1 MSTKDCFCH
10 KKALA
15 SQGIE
20 VAIKGF
26 FLELK
31 EKVKQTTSKL
41 FLLQLLASCKA
52 QERELHAANE
62 RSKEALQALRDLCK
76 KHVAARVSP
85 SHHGMMAWLFL
96 FALLCPCTALP
107 ALLRVLTSR
116 ALGAETS
123 STIQV
128 RFGNLDSVQWYNISG
143 LDHAGRW
150 SEMVVDVE
158 SLDLRLVQ
166 LRTLGTDAW
175 RMANFQVIVPSGR
188 FGNVTFLPQCC
199 VPLWMDSDNIFAVRM
214 VTIFMGTSPPQPM
227 KLVRSGQGFQLQ
239 RRNAGCSNW
248 KEAYL
253 GKSYEK
259 DVSNCAAVCAATEEC
274 VAFEIVTNGSCKPLW
289 TDRKGQG
296 YCGLFRQ
303 RCQPMHLGM
312 ECWDQY
318 EMAQGSWPR
327 AASFILG
334 LVPPMVLLVLYLG
347 KCGVSKHSKD
357 VSSSDSDS
365 DDGSDASTSSSV
377 ETWKDPAW
385 AAISMLQLLDLH
397 QKARDEFEEEF
408 PDITMHHV
416 NARILQP
423 LCERFQKCYAHIVNE
438 EAPLFLNV
446 FVSHAW
452 QEGFD
457 EFVQYVASP
466 FRHWSLQPNLWI
478 CATALL
484 QSGDPSILA
493 AQVGVGP
500 DDAPFTRALSRAQRL
515 LVVRNPAVNLFERIW
530 CCWEL
535 FKAYE
540 LGKNTRGRSF
550 VSSGQITDHAAHQ

>member
-1 MSTKDCFCH
+1 
-10 KKALA
+10 
-15 SQGIE
+15 
-20 VAIKGF
+20 
-26 FLELK
+26 
-31 EKVKQTTSKL
+31 
-41 FLLQLLASCKA
+41 
-52 QERELHAANE
+52 
-62 RSKEALQALRDLCK
+62 
-76 KHVAARVSP
+76 
-85 SHHGMMAWLFL
+85 
-96 FALLCPCTALP
+96 
-107 ALLRVLTSR
+107 
-116 ALGAETS
+116 
-123 STIQV
+123 
-128 RFGNLDSVQWYNISG
+128 
-143 LDHAGRW
+143 
-150 SEMVVDVE
+150 
-158 SLDLRLVQ
+158 
-166 LRTLGTDAW
+166 
-175 RMANFQVIVPSGR
+175 
-188 FGNVTFLPQCC
+188 
-199 VPLWMDSDNIFAVRM
+199 
-214 VTIFMGTSPPQPM
+214 
-227 KLVRSGQGFQLQ
+227 
-239 RRNAGCSNW
+239 
-248 KEAYL
+248 
-253 GKSYEK
+253 
-259 DVSNCAAVCAATEEC
+259 
-274 VAFEIVTNGSCKPLW
+274 
-289 TDRKGQG
+289 
-296 YCGLFRQ
+296 
-303 RCQPMHLGM
+303 
-312 ECWDQY
+312 
-318 EMAQGSWPR
+318 
-327 AASFILG
+327 
-334 LVPPMVLLVLYLG
+334 MVLLVLYLG

-365 DDGSDASTSSSV
+365 NDGSEASTSSSV
-377 ETWKDPAW
+377 EAWKDPAW

-540 LGKNTRGRSF
+540 LGLVRTPGALM
-550 VSSGQITDHAAHQ
+550 ITGPPDTDVAAVKIQEAEASYPQDKLRIMQHINKMAREKHGPSIEKINETLTHIKFFRQDRLLSTTTADFNMDCD